1 MTSRATRGSLLA
13 GLAVVV
19 ALAATTVPLPL
30 TAQEKSQPYV
40 VVVNASVQ
48 ATSVTKSELARIFLK
63 KAQQWK
69 GGQVAV
75 PVDLDERSETRKAFT
90 KEIHRKS
97 VTAVKSYWQQQIFS
111 GREVP
116 PSEKRSDEEVLAAV
130 RSTPGAV
137 GYVSSGVQIGEGL
150 KRLTVTND

>member
-13 GLAVVV
+13 GLALVV
-19 ALAATTVPLPL
+19 ALAAATAPLPL

-48 ATSVTKSELARIFLK
+48 TTTVTKTELARIFLK
-63 KAQQWK
+63 KAQRWQ
-69 GGQVAV
+69 GGQAAV

-116 PSEKRSDEEVLAAV
+116 PSEKRSDEEVLAIV

-137 GYVSSGVQIGEGL
+137 GYVSGGTQIGDGL
-150 KRLTVTND
+150 KRLTVKND